1 MHIIT
6 LTSTALSRTTCE
18 TDSRNWA
25 AIPGLFKPRV
35 NLRSAISLIN
45 KTKEIIKNTAMQSKN
60 IHSIVSV
67 AWVAHVHALPI
78 QSGVHAM
85 YCVCVFLIRL
95 TNAKNSKKNLKVKIT
110 QITVCYVRRFRH
122 SISLK
127 ISAKNF
133 VGWGFAF
140 ATIFHQSI
148 DFF

>member
-60 IHSIVSV
+60 IHSIGSV

-85 YCVCVFLIRL
+85 YCVCVCQ
-95 TNAKNSKKNLKVKIT
+95 KNLKVKIT